1 MIPSHILEGLGPGDR
16 VAIFTRGRRRNGE
29 LHFLVHPESEGLGVI
44 MAHAALDGSEILA
57 THMNDKSAILEFVAA
72 RERDVGGE
80 G

>member
-1 MIPSHILEGLGPGDR
+1 MGNSTFWYTPQ
-16 VAIFTRGRRRNGE
+16 
-29 LHFLVHPESEGLGVI
+29 SEGLGVI